1 MKRVE
6 KPIGWSDRERIGMI
20 RRLLYRISAERLNVE
35 RRSRLISFALDV
47 ADGAPELLD
56 RRWLEMECILR
67 AGEPKG
73 MTW

>member
-1 MKRVE
+1 MKRIE
-6 KPIGWSDRERIGMI
+6 KPSGWNNRERIGMI
-20 RRLLYRISAERLNVE
+20 RRILYRISAERLNVE

-56 RRWLEMECILR
+56 RRWIEMESILR
-67 AGEPKG
+67 TETPKG

>member
-6 KPIGWSDRERIGMI
+6 KPIGWSDQERIGMI

-56 RRWLEMECILR
+56 RRWLEMESILR
-67 AGEPKG
+67 TGDPKG

>member
-1 MKRVE
+1 MKRIE
-6 KPIGWSDRERIGMI
+6 KPSGWNDRERIGMI

-56 RRWLEMECILR
+56 RRWIEMESILR
-67 AGEPKG
+67 TEIPKG

>member
-1 MKRVE
+1 VKRIE
-6 KPIGWSDRERIGMI
+6 KPSGWNNRERIGMI
-20 RRLLYRISAERLNVE
+20 RRILYRISAERLNVE

-56 RRWLEMECILR
+56 RRWIEMESILR
-67 AGEPKG
+67 TETPKG

>member
-1 MKRVE
+1 VKRVE
-6 KPIGWSDRERIGMI
+6 KPIGWNDRDRIGMI

-56 RRWLEMECILR
+56 RRWLEIESILETE
-67 AGEPKG
+67 GPSG
-73 MTW
+73 MTC

>member
-1 MKRVE
+1 
-6 KPIGWSDRERIGMI
+6 MI
-20 RRLLYRISAERLNVE
+20 RRILYRISAERLNVE

-56 RRWLEMECILR
+56 RRWIEMESILR
-67 AGEPKG
+67 TETPKG